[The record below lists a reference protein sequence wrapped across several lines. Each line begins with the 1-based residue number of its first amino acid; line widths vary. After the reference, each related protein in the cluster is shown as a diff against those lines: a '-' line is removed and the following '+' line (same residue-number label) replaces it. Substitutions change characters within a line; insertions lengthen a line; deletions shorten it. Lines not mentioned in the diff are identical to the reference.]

1 MSDVIGTQ
9 KGKEGKMKVKQIMA
23 VAVGLVLTAGC
34 ISDPATFCAS
44 SIPIE
49 QGKYSVLAE
58 EVTGTHTEVNW
69 LFFTFGLGGSGQRH
83 ALNAALAQI
92 PGTDALVSMA
102 TDTETFFLIPF
113 ALPTFFTTRVSGTPV
128 KVHSEK

>member
-1 MSDVIGTQ
+1 MNMMRTV
-9 KGKEGKMKVKQIMA
+9 M
-23 VAVGLVLTAGC
+23 VAAGLALAAGC
-34 ISDPATFCAS
+34 ISDPTTFCSS

-83 ALNAALAQI
+83 ALKSALAQV
-92 PGTDALVSMA
+92 PGTDALVAMA
-102 TDTETFFLIPF
+102 VDTETFFLVPF
-113 ALPTFFTTRVSGTPV
+113 ALPTFYTTRVSGTPV
-128 KVHSEK
+128 KIYADK

>member
-1 MSDVIGTQ
+1 
-9 KGKEGKMKVKQIMA
+9 MKTINMIAMA
-23 VAVGLVLTAGC
+23 AGIALTAGC
-34 ISDPATFCAS
+34 ISDPTAFCAS

-83 ALNAALAQI
+83 ALRSALEQV
-92 PGTDALVSMA
+92 PGTDALVAMA
-102 TDTETFFLIPF
+102 IDTETFFLVPF
-113 ALPTFFTTRVSGTPV
+113 VLPSFYSTRVSGTPV
-128 KVHSEK
+128 KVHADK